1 MKRFFGLKS
10 DHSSQSNDYHRQPQ
24 TYSQPSYQQPTQS
37 ATTRF
42 RAIRDRFT
50 NLEEVQHELRRNG
63 LESSNLIV
71 GLDFTKV
78 RGDTKFAMGFSRFPS
93 CGHSEQPVYTPVGK
107 STHFEE
113 ELPHA
118 EQ

>member
-24 TYSQPSYQQPTQS
+24 THSQPSYQQPTQS

-71 GLDFTKV
+71 GLDFTKSNEWTGKYSFQGRSLHAV
-78 RGDTKFAMGFSRFPS
+78 TPS
-93 CGHSEQPVYTPVGK
+93 GNPY
-107 STHFEE
+107 EE
-113 ELPHA
+113 VTGVIGRTLF
-118 EQ
+118 